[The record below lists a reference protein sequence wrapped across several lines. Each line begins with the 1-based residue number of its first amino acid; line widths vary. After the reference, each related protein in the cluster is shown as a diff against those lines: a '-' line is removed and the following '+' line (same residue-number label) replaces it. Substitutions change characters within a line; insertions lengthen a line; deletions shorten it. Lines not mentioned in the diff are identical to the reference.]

1 MALVS
6 TIKEIARRAGVSI
19 GTVDR
24 VLHVRGRV
32 SDETR
37 ERVLRI
43 IKETGYKPNIYAKHL
58 RLGRTFTFGVVMPRP
73 DQDGRYWAI
82 PAAGVVRARNELSSQ
97 RVEIRFL
104 YFDKYAADSV
114 ARIGREIQ
122 RSDLRGL
129 LIAPVLSRVF
139 EEFLKGLPPDL
150 PVVLFDSII
159 PKADRVASI
168 GQDAFRSGVVSAH
181 LMRLLVPGLSPLAV
195 LRVLPEDFHIDD
207 RVRGFVSYFGRLDA
221 GRRVETFDVETNLGV
236 EDRTLFFTRVTQA
249 ESWGGVFVTNAST
262 HQIADFLRS
271 RNREP
276 RIRVIGYDLVEEN
289 VRLLR
294 EGAIDFLIS
303 QRSER
308 QGYAGIQALF
318 RHVVLGE
325 AVERTQ
331 MMPID
336 IISRENLD
344 HYRD

>member
-1 MALVS
+1 VS

-24 VLHVRGRV
+24 VIHARGRV

-37 ERVLRI
+37 ERIRRI
-43 IKETGYKPNIYAKHL
+43 IKETGYRPNIYAKHL

-73 DQDGRYWAI
+73 DQDGRYWAL
-82 PAAGVVRARNELSSQ
+82 PKAGIVRAQRELAAQ
-97 RVEIRFL
+97 KVEVRFF
-104 YFDKYAADSV
+104 YYDKYAADSV
-114 ARIGREIQ
+114 LRVRSEIL
-122 RSDLRGL
+122 RSGLRGL
-129 LIAPVLSRVF
+129 LIAPVLTRLF
-139 EEFLKGLPPDL
+139 EEFLKGLPPEL
-150 PVVLFDSII
+150 PVVLFDSIV
-159 PKADRVASI
+159 PRADQVASI

-181 LMRLLVPGLSPLAV
+181 LMRLLVPGPAPLAV

-207 RVRGFVSYFGRLDA
+207 RVRGFVSHFGQFEA
-221 GRRVETFDVETNLGV
+221 GRRVEAFDIETNLSVG
-236 EDRTLFFTRVTQA
+236 ERTRFFARMTEA
-249 ESWGGVFVTNAST
+249 DHWGGVFVTNATT
-262 HQIADFLRS
+262 HQIADYLKS
-271 RNREP
+271 RVHAP
-276 RIRVIGYDLVEEN
+276 RVRVIGYDLVEEN

-308 QGYAGIQALF
+308 QGYAGIQTLF

>member
-6 TIKEIARRAGVSI
+6 TIKEIARRAGDSI

-24 VLHVRGRV
+24 VIHARGRV

-43 IKETGYKPNIYAKHL
+43 IQETGYKPNIYAKHL
-58 RLGRTFTFGVVMPRP
+58 RLGRTFTFGVVMPKP
-73 DQDGRYWAI
+73 EQDGRYWFL
-82 PAAGVVRARNELSSQ
+82 PKAGIVRAQRELAAQ
-97 RVEIRFL
+97 RVEVRFF
-104 YFDKYAADSV
+104 YYDKYAADSV
-114 ARIGREIQ
+114 VRVRNKILRA
-122 RSDLRGL
+122 DLRGL

-159 PKADRVASI
+159 PKADRVAAI
-168 GQDAFRSGVVSAH
+168 GQDAFQSGVLSAR
-181 LMRLLVPGLSPLAV
+181 LMHLLVPEPAPLAV

-207 RVRGFVSYFGRLDA
+207 RVRGFTSHSLHLDPGRKVEVFDLESNLTSDERDRCFARMIGPA
-221 GRRVETFDVETNLGV
+221 G
-236 EDRTLFFTRVTQA
+236 
-249 ESWGGVFVTNAST
+249 WGGVFVTNAST
-262 HQIADFLRS
+262 HQIADYLKS
-271 RNREP
+271 RNHERRT
-276 RIRVIGYDLVEEN
+276 RIIGYDLVEEN
-289 VRLLR
+289 IRLLR

-308 QGYAGIQALF
+308 QGYAGIQTLF